1 MRGSYQM
8 MDWEKTRVT
17 NMVAR
22 ALKDLKEYEI
32 DKISYFTREDV
43 NPYNLRIVL
52 EALGYTFADSE
63 NNRYDF
69 WWYFTKENE
78 YKVCVFFDAQAFEL
92 NMSLCIPDDEEV

>member
-1 MRGSYQM
+1 MRGKYQM

-22 ALKDLKEYEI
+22 ALKDLNEYDI

-43 NPYNLRIVL
+43 NPYNLRIGL

-63 NNRYDF
+63 ENLYDF

-78 YKVCVFFDAQAFEL
+78 HMVCIFFDAQTFEL
-92 NMSLCIPDDEEV
+92 NMSLCIEDEEV

>member
-43 NPYNLRIVL
+43 NPYNLRVGL

-63 NNRYDF
+63 DNRYDF

-78 YKVCVFFDAQAFEL
+78 YTVCVFFDAQTFEL
-92 NMSLCIPDDEEV
+92 NMSLCIPEDGEV

>member
-43 NPYNLRIVL
+43 NPYNLRIGL

-63 NNRYDF
+63 DNRYDF

-78 YKVCVFFDAQAFEL
+78 HMVCIFFDAQTFEL
-92 NMSLCIPDDEEV
+92 NMSLCIPEDEEI

>member
-32 DKISYFTREDV
+32 NKIGYFTREDV
-43 NPYNLRIVL
+43 NPYNLRVGL
-52 EALGYTFADSE
+52 EALGYTFVDSE
-63 NNRYDF
+63 DNRYDF

-78 YKVCVFFDAQAFEL
+78 YKVCVFFDAQTFEL
-92 NMSLCIPDDEEV
+92 NMSLCVPEDEEI

>member
-22 ALKDLKEYEI
+22 ALKNLKEYEI
-32 DKISYFTREDV
+32 DHISFVRDDV
-43 NPYNLRIVL
+43 NPYNLRYGL
-52 EALGYTFADSE
+52 EALGYEWSDNEE
-63 NNRYDF
+63 NLYDF

-78 YKVCVFFDAQAFEL
+78 PKVCVFFDAQTFDL
-92 NMSLCIPDDEEV
+92 NVRLCDYEEDM

>member
-22 ALKDLKEYEI
+22 ALKNLKEYEI

-43 NPYNLRIVL
+43 NPYNLRIGL
-52 EALGYTFADSE
+52 EALGYTFVDSE
-63 NNRYDF
+63 DNHYDF

-78 YKVCVFFDAQAFEL
+78 YTVCVFFDAQTFEL
-92 NMSLCIPDDEEV
+92 NMSLCIPEDEEV

>member
-8 MDWEKTRVT
+8 MDWEKTKVT

-22 ALKDLKEYEI
+22 ALKDLNEYEI

-43 NPYNLRIVL
+43 NPYNLRIGL

-63 NNRYDF
+63 DNCYDF

-78 YKVCVFFDAQAFEL
+78 HMVCIFFDAQTFEL
-92 NMSLCIPDDEEV
+92 NMSLCIPEDDEV

>member
-22 ALKDLKEYEI
+22 ALQDLEKYKI
-32 DKISYFTREDV
+32 DDINFTHEDV
-43 NPYNLRIVL
+43 NPYNLKEGL
-52 EALGYTFADSE
+52 EALGYELSDSQD
-63 NNRYDF
+63 NGYNF

-78 YKVCVFFDAQAFEL
+78 YTVCVFFNARTFGL
-92 NMSLCIPDDEEV
+92 NMSLCISEDEEV

>member
-43 NPYNLRIVL
+43 NPYNLRIGL

-63 NNRYDF
+63 DNRYDF

-78 YKVCVFFDAQAFEL
+78 HMVCVFFDAQTFEL
-92 NMSLCIPDDEEV
+92 NMSLCIPEDEEI

>member
-1 MRGSYQM
+1 MRGKYQM

-43 NPYNLRIVL
+43 NPYNLRIGL

-63 NNRYDF
+63 DNRYDF

-78 YKVCVFFDAQAFEL
+78 YTVCVFFDAQTFEL
-92 NMSLCIPDDEEV
+92 NMSLCIPEDDEV

>member
-43 NPYNLRIVL
+43 NPYNLRIGL
-52 EALGYTFADSE
+52 EALGYTLADSE
-63 NNRYDF
+63 DNRYDF

-78 YKVCVFFDAQAFEL
+78 YTVCVFFDAQTFEL
-92 NMSLCIPDDEEV
+92 NMSLCIPEDDEV

>member
-22 ALKDLKEYEI
+22 ALKDLNEYEI

-43 NPYNLRIVL
+43 NPYNLRIGL

-63 NNRYDF
+63 VNRYAF

-78 YKVCVFFDAQAFEL
+78 HMVCVFFDAQSFEL
-92 NMSLCIPDDEEV
+92 MRRLCIPEDEEI

>member
-43 NPYNLRIVL
+43 NPYNLRIGL

-63 NNRYDF
+63 DNSYDF

-78 YKVCVFFDAQAFEL
+78 YMVCVFFDAQTFEL
-92 NMSLCIPDDEEV
+92 NMSLCIPEDEEV

>member
-1 MRGSYQM
+1 MRGKYQM

-22 ALKDLKEYEI
+22 ALKDLNEYEI

-43 NPYNLRIVL
+43 NPYNLRIGL
-52 EALGYTFADSE
+52 EALGYTFVDSE
-63 NNRYDF
+63 DNLYDF

-78 YKVCVFFDAQAFEL
+78 HTVCIFFDAQTFEL
-92 NMSLCIPDDEEV
+92 NMSLCIPEEEV

>member
-1 MRGSYQM
+1 MRGKYQM

-22 ALKDLKEYEI
+22 ALKDLNEYEI
-32 DKISYFTREDV
+32 DKISHFTREDV
-43 NPYNLRIVL
+43 NPYNLRIGL

-63 NNRYDF
+63 DNCYDF

-78 YKVCVFFDAQAFEL
+78 YTVCVFFDAQTFEL
-92 NMSLCIPDDEEV
+92 NMSLCIPEDEEV

>member
-22 ALKDLKEYEI
+22 ALKDLNEYEI

-43 NPYNLRIVL
+43 NPYNLRIGL
-52 EALGYTFADSE
+52 EALGYTFVDSE
-63 NNRYDF
+63 DNRYDF

-78 YKVCVFFDAQAFEL
+78 VKVCVFFDARIFEL
-92 NMSLCIPDDEEV
+92 DLSLCFEEEYV

>member
-22 ALKDLKEYEI
+22 ALKDLNEYEI

-43 NPYNLRIVL
+43 NPYNLRIGL

-63 NNRYDF
+63 DNRYDF

-78 YKVCVFFDAQAFEL
+78 YKVCVFFDAQTFEL
-92 NMSLCIPDDEEV
+92 NMSLCIPEDEEV

>member
-22 ALKDLKEYEI
+22 ALKDLNEYEI

-43 NPYNLRIVL
+43 NPYNLRIGL
-52 EALGYTFADSE
+52 EALGYEWSDSE
-63 NNRYDF
+63 DNRYDF

-78 YKVCVFFDAQAFEL
+78 HTVCVFFDAQTFEL
-92 NMSLCIPDDEEV
+92 NMSLCIPEDEEV

>member
-22 ALKDLKEYEI
+22 ALRDLNEYEI
-32 DKISYFTREDV
+32 DHIDFTREDI
-43 NPYNLRIVL
+43 NPYNLGIGL
-52 EALGYTFADSE
+52 EALGYVWDDCE
-63 NNRYDF
+63 NNHYDF

-78 YKVCVFFDAQAFEL
+78 YKVCIFCNVESL
-92 NMSLCIPDDEEV
+92 KLTMSLCIPEDEEV